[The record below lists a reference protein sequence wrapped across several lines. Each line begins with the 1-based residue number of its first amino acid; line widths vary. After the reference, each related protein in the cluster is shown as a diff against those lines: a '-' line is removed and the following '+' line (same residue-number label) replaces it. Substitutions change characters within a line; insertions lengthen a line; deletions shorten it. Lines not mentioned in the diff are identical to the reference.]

1 MKVLIDDKIPYIRSA
16 AQWLLGDVDYLPGH
30 AFGGSRQL
38 VEADALI
45 IRTRTHCDEA
55 LLANA
60 HRLRFIATAT
70 IGHDHIDADYL
81 RRRGIAWTNCPGCN
95 ATSVAQYVRNSIV
108 KTSFRL
114 LENREQRTENSLENK
129 EEQSVHAPLTVGIVG
144 YGHVGRISHLT
155 PEESPSMEGVLPLE
169 GEIEGASESSGASG
183 ASPSTTFVTLQEIAE
198 QSDVITFHT
207 PLTAGGSHPTLHLA
221 DSAFFASL
229 RRRPVIINAARG
241 GVVDEQALLRAYRDG
256 LVGPMVIDTWEGE
269 PHINPHLL
277 REAFIATPH
286 IAGYS
291 ADGKSCAT
299 RMALRAVCRHFG
311 IPIDDEARFLA
322 LTAPP
327 SLPPEVQPSG
337 RWADDALT
345 LYDPLLDTA
354 RLKASPATFEQQR
367 GTYPLRR
374 ETFE

>member
-1 MKVLIDDKIPYIRSA
+1 
-16 AQWLLGDVDYLPGH
+16 
-30 AFGGSRQL
+30 
-38 VEADALI
+38 
-45 IRTRTHCDEA
+45 
-55 LLANA
+55 
-60 HRLRFIATAT
+60 
-70 IGHDHIDADYL
+70 
-81 RRRGIAWTNCPGCN
+81 
-95 ATSVAQYVRNSIV
+95 
-108 KTSFRL
+108 
-114 LENREQRTENSLENK
+114 
-129 EEQSVHAPLTVGIVG
+129 
-144 YGHVGRISHLT
+144 
-155 PEESPSMEGVLPLE
+155 MEGVLPPE
-169 GEIEGASESSGASG
+169 GEIEGASEASW
-183 ASPSTTFVTLQEIAE
+183 ASTTFVTLQEIAE

-229 RRRPVIINAARG
+229 RRRPIIINAARG
-241 GVVDEQALLRAYRDG
+241 GVVDEQALLRAYSEG
-256 LVGPMVIDTWEGE
+256 LVSQMVIDTWEGE
-269 PHINPHLL
+269 PSINPHLL

-311 IPIDDEARFLA
+311 IPIDDEAQFLA

-345 LYDPLLDTA
+345 LHDPLLDTA